1 MRRAASVA
9 FVVLAACL
17 AAVTAASA
25 PAASTAGK
33 PALQGRLA
41 AALHGAG
48 VAPGRTA
55 ALAVD
60 LRTGALLFAHN
71 AKRPFVPASNEKL
84 AVSLAAL
91 LRLGPSW
98 RFRTEVV
105 GLGTRRGR
113 VWSGDLI
120 LKGYGDPT
128 LTGADVAALASTL
141 KARGI
146 RRVTGRIL
154 ADESF
159 FDTRR
164 DAPGWKSSFLG
175 IESPPLS
182 ALVVDRGLGWPVRP
196 PALSAARALRDALRR
211 RGIAVKANKVGLRA
225 APVEAERLAEHE
237 SQPLADVVRA
247 MNADSDNFTA
257 EMLLKQLGT
266 MSGAMGTT
274 AGGAAAVLAVLEEE
288 GIPTAGVRIVDGSGL
303 SRLDRVTA
311 ATLVGILRVG
321 LTHSVIGAAFRRSL
335 AVSGRTGTLSERWG
349 VPPGIVR
356 GKTGTTNLAST
367 LSGLI
372 RGRVAFAVLQNG
384 DPVQSWAARAA
395 QDRFVNVLA
404 AAIARG

>member
-1 MRRAASVA
+1 MRRAVSIAVVTLVACVAVASA
-9 FVVLAACL
+9 
-17 AAVTAASA
+17 TSA
-25 PAASTAGK
+25 PATATAGK

-41 AALHGAG
+41 AALHGVG

-71 AKRPFVPASNEKL
+71 ARRPFVPASNEKL
-84 AVSLAAL
+84 AVSLTAL

-98 RFRTEVV
+98 RFRTEVI
-105 GLGTRRGR
+105 GLGVRRGR

-128 LTGADVAALASTL
+128 LTRADVASLAATL
-141 KARGI
+141 RARGI
-146 RRVTGRIL
+146 RRVTGRVL

-164 DAPGWKSSFLG
+164 DAPGWKPSFVG

-182 ALVVDRGLGWPVRP
+182 ALVVDRGLGWPVRV
-196 PALSAARALRDALRR
+196 PALSAAKALRDAIGRQ
-211 RGIAVKANKVGLRA
+211 GIAVKANKVGLRT
-225 APVEAERLAEHE
+225 APVEAERLAEHL
-237 SQPLADVVRA
+237 SPPLSEVVHA

-266 MSGAMGTT
+266 MSGATGTT
-274 AGGAAAVLAVLEEE
+274 AGGAAAVLAALRQE
-288 GIPTAGVRIVDGSGL
+288 GIRTDGIRIADGSGL
-303 SRLDRVTA
+303 SRLDRLTA
-311 ATLVGILRVG
+311 AALVDILRVG
-321 LTHSVIGAAFRRSL
+321 LTHPVVGPAFRRSL

-349 VPPGIVR
+349 VPAGIVR
-356 GKTGTTNLAST
+356 GKTGTTNVAST

-404 AAIARG
+404 AAVARG